1 MDDIPI
7 AELVAA
13 AAAGDESAW
22 DEIVNRFSPLL
33 AGVIGGY
40 RLPPAVRQ
48 DIAQIVWLRLVEK
61 LDTLRDP
68 QCLPGWLVTTAR
80 HEALRQIE
88 QLSRTQARDPLDAYW
103 VDQSDVVVT
112 LPGNEPPDAALLRQE
127 RHEALLGALAELPA
141 HQRQLLQLLIADPP
155 LSYATIASRLG
166 ISIGNIGPTRA
177 RALDRLRQ
185 SSALQALLEGP
196 FEPAKGWGK

>member
-103 VDQSDVVVT
+103 VDQADVVV
-112 LPGNEPPDAALLRQE
+112 LRQE

>member
-13 AAAGDESAW
+13 AAAGDEAAW
-22 DEIVNRFSPLL
+22 DEIVSRYSPLL

-40 RLPPAVRQ
+40 RLSPAVRQ

-88 QLSRTQARDPLDAYW
+88 QQSRVQSRDPLDAYW
-103 VDQSDVVVT
+103 VDQGDVVVT
-112 LPGNEPPDAALLRQE
+112 LPTTEPPDARLLRQE
-127 RHEALLGALAELPA
+127 RHEALLSALAELPA

>member
-13 AAAGDESAW
+13 AAAGDEAAW
-22 DEIVNRFSPLL
+22 DEIVSRYSPLL

-40 RLPPAVRQ
+40 RLSPAVRQ

-88 QLSRTQARDPLDAYW
+88 QQSRVQSRDPLDAYW
-103 VDQSDVVVT
+103 VDQGDVVVT
-112 LPGNEPPDAALLRQE
+112 LPTTETAAAGAARGSAQRPRRAARPPAAAAAAADRRPTTVVRDDREPPRHLDRQH
-127 RHEALLGALAELPA
+127 RA
-141 HQRQLLQLLIADPP
+141 HPGPRP
-155 LSYATIASRLG
+155 
-166 ISIGNIGPTRA
+166 GPTPPEQRTASLARGPLRA
-177 RALDRLRQ
+177 R
-185 SSALQALLEGP
+185 
-196 FEPAKGWGK
+196 